1 VLERMSMALK
11 SVCVSSL
18 LVGPRSLL
26 LGAAEGTLRKGE
38 GWKHRPWFVDE
49 EVLVVSRGVD
59 LPESARWRQLRHC
72 MARELAI
79 AGDSFIGDNMLTAS
93 W

>member
-1 VLERMSMALK
+1 VEGAGVLERMSMALK

-38 GWKHRPWFVDE
+38 GWKHRRWFVDGD
-49 EVLVVSRGVD
+49 VLVAGRRIG
-59 LPESARWRQLRHC
+59 LPESARWR
-72 MARELAI
+72 
-79 AGDSFIGDNMLTAS
+79 
-93 W
+93 